1 MCALRYILQ
10 RTIYSLYLV
19 YELTKARTS
28 INVVY
33 VTDSTIH
40 LGPWLAE
47 MGTVWDDS
55 TAASEQRAG
64 DADGV
69 SRSHR
74 SLDSLPVNWPHLSL
88 LDSIH
93 SSFHDTSSIHHI

>member
-1 MCALRYILQ
+1 
-10 RTIYSLYLV
+10 V
-19 YELTKARTS
+19 YELTKARTP

-93 SSFHDTSSIHHI
+93 SSFHNTSSIHHI